1 MLSRGR
7 LEVLTL
13 RKAEV
18 DELSILYPSV
28 MEEFFKE
35 LVTPREVQEWVCG
48 EVSFGGIW
56 SRI

>member
-1 MLSRGR
+1 MISRGR

-35 LVTPREVQEWVCG
+35 LFPLKEVKEWVCG
-48 EVSFGGIW
+48 EVFFEGRW
-56 SRI
+56 SQK